1 MPTILATLCY
11 VRHNGQTLMIHRVKK
26 ANDMHE
32 GKYNG
37 LGGKF
42 EPGETPEQCAIR
54 EVEEESGLTMIEPC
68 LKGLID
74 FPKFDG
80 VNDWYVFI
88 FTADK
93 FTGDPIESNEGYLEW
108 IDNDKLFD
116 LNLWDGDKIFIKW
129 LDNDG
134 FFSAK
139 FIYEAGE
146 FKGHA
151 VTFY

>member
-54 EVEEESGLTMIEPC
+54 EVQEESGLTMIEPR
-68 LKGLID
+68 LKGFID

-93 FTGDPIESNEGYLEW
+93 YTGSLIESNEGNLEW
-108 IDNDKLFD
+108 IDNEKLLD
-116 LNLWDGDKIFIKW
+116 LNLWDGDKIFLKW
-129 LDNDG
+129 LDNDS

-139 FIYEAGE
+139 FIYEAGQ
-146 FKGHA
+146 FKGHT